1 MKFTEI
7 ENKVYYG
14 QSDTKA
20 RRVLNTSKTVANIT
34 AKDIENGVSL
44 EVLES
49 LNVPVYR
56 YQTQITIHGLLPDIT
71 KDTVNGYKS
80 ILLNGNGSIG
90 VKYIAIDGEKKK
102 LFKRTAR
109 ALDNDDRCMSFHM
122 DSRGVTLYK
131 TFNDKTLCLEFLKT
145 VPNCFI
151 GCKYAAQSV
160 YGGYYVVIE
169 LDAIPE
175 CNVWPM
181 IEWFS
186 AGNVK
191 CLADIER
198 LENEQA
204 AEYQKRQEEYKQNRE
219 NELQKRQNALQPLK
233 DVLGALGYTFYDG
246 VKSEGV
252 FINPV
257 ADDDLTSLAYKAI
270 EYRKYGKKF
279 KSRSKVIYNVQ
290 ELENIVFDDN
300 WKMPNRFYKDTCKGY
315 IKRT

>member
-7 ENKVYYG
+7 ENKTFYG

-20 RRVLNTSKTVANIT
+20 RRVLNTSKTIANIT
-34 AKDIENGVSL
+34 AKDIENGVSI

-109 ALDNDDRCMSFHM
+109 ALNNDGRCMSFHM
-122 DSRGVTLYK
+122 DSRGVMLYK
-131 TFNDKTLCLEFLKT
+131 TFNDKTLTLEFLKT

-175 CNVWPM
+175 CNLWPM

-186 AGNVK
+186 CGNVK

-198 LENEQA
+198 LENEQEK
-204 AEYQKRQEEYKQNRE
+204 EYQKRQAEYKQQSDDEAKNR
-219 NELQKRQNALQPLK
+219 LNAPQPLK
-233 DVLGALGYTFYDG
+233 DGLTGLGYEYYEG
-246 VKSEGV
+246 VKSEGIIV
-252 FINPV
+252 NPV
-257 ADDDLTSLAYKAI
+257 ANEYLTVFAYKAI
-270 EYRKYGKKF
+270 EYKTYGKKF
-279 KSRSKVIYNVQ
+279 KSRAKIVNTLA
-290 ELENIVFDDN
+290 ELENIVFGDD
-300 WKMPNRFYKDTCKGY
+300 WKMPNKYYQNTCKGF
-315 IKRT
+315 IKRS